1 LPAELFLRALAASAS
16 DSPWSEESSH
26 DEQAEPE
33 NGVLFL
39 FLNPVPL
46 GLPLLSPSAGPA
58 SSSTCMEN
66 QSLTQRCAPAGS
78 TTQLHQA
85 SL

>member
-1 LPAELFLRALAASAS
+1 MQQCAANLPAELFLRALAASAQS

-33 NGVLFL
+33 DGVLIL

-46 GLPLLSPSAGPA
+46 GLPLLSPSVSPA
-58 SSSTCMEN
+58 SSSTCMKN
-66 QSLTQRCAPAGS
+66 QSLTQ
-78 TTQLHQA
+78 
-85 SL
+85 